1 MNKILVTGSS
11 GFVGSYVMEL
21 FPDAIGYDVKNSNK
35 DNILNK
41 QHLFRIL
48 KKNKTDTIIHLA
60 AYVSVADSEKQPQI
74 YKKNNIEGTMCV
86 VGAAIKA
93 GVGKIIY
100 ASSSASSQ
108 PTSSIYALTKY
119 VPELILDCF
128 KDEIDTVSLRFF
140 NIYGKGS
147 NPVYGRVIDNFIK
160 GTKRGRIIIHGDGK
174 QTRDFIHARDVA
186 RAIKL
191 AVEKKITSGS
201 VIDIGTGKTT
211 SVNRLA
217 VIIGELMQKQPR
229 IIYDDPRKEV
239 RYSKADLT
247 KARHLSFKP
256 GIDLREGLR
265 DLL

>member
-93 GVGKIIY
+93 
-100 ASSSASSQ
+100 
-108 PTSSIYALTKY
+108 
-119 VPELILDCF
+119 
-128 KDEIDTVSLRFF
+128 
-140 NIYGKGS
+140 
-147 NPVYGRVIDNFIK
+147 
-160 GTKRGRIIIHGDGK
+160 
-174 QTRDFIHARDVA
+174 
-186 RAIKL
+186 
-191 AVEKKITSGS
+191 
-201 VIDIGTGKTT
+201 
-211 SVNRLA
+211 
-217 VIIGELMQKQPR
+217 
-229 IIYDDPRKEV
+229 
-239 RYSKADLT
+239 
-247 KARHLSFKP
+247 
-256 GIDLREGLR
+256 
-265 DLL
+265 